1 MPQKGEVLL
10 EVKDMCKN
18 FGVTVALNHV
28 DFVVKRGEIRGLI
41 GENGSGK
48 STVSSIAA
56 GIQKATSGEM
66 FYKGKPWNPASTLE
80 AQSAG
85 ICMIVQ
91 EAGTIPDIPVADNI
105 FLGHDFL
112 VLHTIIHLD
121 IYQAVLDDLL
131 VVRYIIATYKYR
143 ISFPHLSYHQITL
156 KV

>member
-66 FYKGKPWNPASTLE
+66 FYKGKP
-80 AQSAG
+80 
-85 ICMIVQ
+85 
-91 EAGTIPDIPVADNI
+91 
-105 FLGHDFL
+105 
-112 VLHTIIHLD
+112 
-121 IYQAVLDDLL
+121 
-131 VVRYIIATYKYR
+131 
-143 ISFPHLSYHQITL
+143 
-156 KV
+156 